1 MEAMLGQVL
10 VDRYEL
16 TEIIGEG
23 GMGTV
28 YRAHQLG
35 VGRDVAIKILN
46 PGVAHDEAE
55 VTRLFFREARAV
67 CQLSHPNTI
76 TLFDFGR
83 TADGLL
89 YITMELIRG
98 EPLSAMIHRGPL
110 QLLTAIHIV
119 EQITGVLHEAH
130 SAGIVHRDIKPDNI
144 LVESKI
150 WDPHFAKVLDFG
162 IAKIV
167 GSDLEAASTA
177 LRFGTPLY
185 MSPEQIVG
193 EPSDDRTDLYML
205 GAVFH
210 ECLTGSPPFVART
223 AVDICIKH
231 LDSEVPPLHSWDSPV
246 RYPDSVEDLVQRML
260 AKKREDR
267 PESAAA
273 VLHTLAEITAAELAG
288 ARTSITA
295 MASDIDSS
303 PRSEPATSHPP
314 PEEMRTAQSIE
325 LTDAMR
331 ARIHARRHAKDD
343 QPTAPEPI
351 AARASVDA
359 RDPQDLMTQ
368 ITVLRMEELAGKRPM
383 ASVPDA
389 GSRPG
394 SARAADDPLP
404 KPKPRAPEAPPKR
417 SSLSALPTWFLPTIL
432 GLTFALVMLIV
443 AALNEG

>member
-1 MEAMLGQVL
+1 MESMLGQVL

-46 PGVAHDEAE
+46 PSVAHDEAE
-55 VTRLFFREARAV
+55 VARLFFREARAV

-83 TADGLL
+83 TPDGLL

-98 EPLSAMIHRGPL
+98 EPLAAMIHRGPL
-110 QLLTAIHIV
+110 PLLTAIHIV
-119 EQITGVLHEAH
+119 EQIAGVLLEAH
-130 SAGIVHRDIKPDNI
+130 AAGIVHRDIKPDNI
-144 LVESKI
+144 LVESKV

-167 GSDLEAASTA
+167 GSNVEAASTA

-193 EPSDDRTDLYML
+193 EPSDDRTDIYML
-205 GAVFH
+205 GALFY

-231 LDSEVPPLHSWDSPV
+231 LDAEIPPLHSWDSPV
-246 RYPDSVEDLVQRML
+246 RHPDSVEALVRRML

-267 PESAAA
+267 PENASA
-273 VLHTLAEITAAELAG
+273 VLQALAEITALELSEQ
-288 ARTSITA
+288 RTSITA
-295 MASDIDSS
+295 FASEVTTT
-303 PRSEPATSHPP
+303 PRPGADDREPL
-314 PEEMRTAQSIE
+314 EEMRNVQSIE
-325 LTDAMR
+325 LSDAMR
-331 ARIHARRHAKDD
+331 ARIHARRLANDD
-343 QPTAPEPI
+343 QPTSPEPI
-351 AARASVDA
+351 ATQAAA
-359 RDPQDLMTQ
+359 EERDPRDLMTQ
-368 ITVLRMEELAGKRPM
+368 ITVLRMEELAGQHTDRKPN
-383 ASVPDA
+383 ATADS
-389 GSRPG
+389 PG
-394 SARAADDPLP
+394 SPETKRGEGFP
-404 KPKPRAPEAPPKR
+404 KPTKEKHPVNTLDPPD
-417 SSLSALPTWFLPTIL
+417 LPPWFLPTVV
-432 GLTFALVMLIV
+432 GLSLALLALII
-443 AALNEG
+443 AAMNSN